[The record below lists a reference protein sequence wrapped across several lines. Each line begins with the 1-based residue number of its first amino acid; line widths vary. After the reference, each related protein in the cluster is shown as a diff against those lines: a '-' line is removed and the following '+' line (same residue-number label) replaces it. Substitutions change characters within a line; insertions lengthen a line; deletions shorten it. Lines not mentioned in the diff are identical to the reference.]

1 MTRCAQCRHFIKTYE
16 DEGWCSHPK
25 YSGFVA
31 VQFNEERCQGHGF
44 VKENESRLSPPVE
57 PAKSLHTPS
66 Q

>member
-16 DEGWCSHPK
+16 DEGWCSHSK

-44 VKENESRLSPPVE
+44 VKENERLLPQPSGSE
-57 PAKSLHTPS
+57 AIQHT